1 MVCVARVTFDLR
13 GPGSL
18 DDADAR
24 TVARWLEADLAVP
37 DALTLAAKIRAALDW
52 EPKGRRSIPLNAT
65 ERSALLGVL
74 TNALDSGDLN
84 GDLRWLQQSL
94 LE

>member
-1 MVCVARVTFDLR
+1 MTRVTFDLR

-24 TVARWLEADLAVP
+24 IVARWLETELAVAG
-37 DALTLAAKIRAALDW
+37 ALTLAAKIRAALDW
-52 EPKGRRSIPLNAT
+52 EPKGRSSIPLNAT

-74 TNALDSGDLN
+74 TKALDSGDLN
-84 GDLRWLQQSL
+84 GDLRTLQQSL